1 MLLETNDTGDALTPR
16 IAFDS
21 MGNAIAVW
29 QQSSVVNSVV
39 TNNIWANRY
48 VAGSGWGTAIIIGA
62 GNGPQINAI
71 GSPPQ
76 IAVDTQGNAIVVW
89 ELQAMGDIRINI
101 WANRYVA
108 GSGWGTATRIQ
119 TGTDTAHDPQIV
131 IDKSGNAWAIWRQ
144 LDANNTYYNI
154 LASHYV
160 AGTGW
165 STSTRIDMHTNV
177 HSDGPQL
184 AIDASGNV
192 IVVWNEYSVGT
203 VDSKIWANRYTA
215 GSGWGTATLIQ
226 TESASDARDQRIAVD
241 SSGNAFAVWTQT
253 NNTGIYH
260 IVANRYSVASG
271 WGTATHLETAVDG
284 VSYPEV
290 AFDNSGNAFAVWVQR
305 SPGHSISIWANR
317 YTVTGAG
324 TGWSTPTLIETD
336 SEDGAITPRIA
347 IDMSGNAIVV
357 WEQVAHGNPNDN
369 IWANRYTVTNG
380 WGTAALI
387 EANDAGN
394 ATSPRVTVDASGN
407 AIAVWAQKNSA
418 GVYSIWANRFE

>member
-1 MLLETNDTGDALTPR
+1 MLLETNDTGNAYTPR

-29 QQSSVVNSVV
+29 QQLTVINNVA

-48 VAGSGWGTAIIIGA
+48 IAGSGWGTAIVIGA
-62 GNGPQINAI
+62 GNGPQINAV

-89 ELQAMGDIRINI
+89 ELQAAGDIRINI

-108 GSGWGTATRIQ
+108 GSGWGMAMRVQ

-131 IDKSGNAWAIWRQ
+131 IDKSGNAWAVWTQ

-154 LASHYV
+154 FASHYV
-160 AGTGW
+160 VGTGW
-165 STSTRIDMHTNV
+165 GVSTRIDMHNNV
-177 HSDGPQL
+177 HSSSPQI
-184 AIDASGNV
+184 AIDANGNV
-192 IVVWNEYSVGT
+192 MAVWSEYSVGT
-203 VDSKIWANRYTA
+203 VNSQIWANRYTA
-215 GSGWGTATLIQ
+215 GSGWGAATLIQ

-241 SSGNAFAVWTQT
+241 ANGNAIAVWTQT
-253 NNTGIYH
+253 DNTGIYH

-357 WEQVAHGNPNDN
+357 WEQTAHGNPNDN
-369 IWANRYTVTNG
+369 IWANRYTITNG
-380 WGTAALI
+380 WGTAATI
-387 EANDAGN
+387 ETNDAGN
-394 ATSPRVTVDASGN
+394 ATSPRVTVDTNGN
-407 AIAVWAQKNSA
+407 AIAVWAQKNST